1 MKIKYIIAHEIIKE
15 QDSKKDEH
23 ERILTDYLIDIKD
36 GDNEVI
42 ETLHNKYSKNSME
55 YYNFGEESNF
65 QKYFKNYLNNQV
77 ENNFIQFTKDATI
90 SLYEKI
96 KENNKSRGGILIF
109 IDCLSTQHYI
119 YIFLL
124 RKKEFSDLQLG
135 NNSTFQFSKIR
146 HVNFEDMAM
155 ACRINIDEV
164 KNTSGKRCISFI
176 SKRNDEVSNYFKN
189 WISIDNSESNSK
201 LDSDILLK
209 ILSKIN
215 VNSLSCSTKY
225 VNNDELLKSA
235 HECIKANKKKVN
247 LKMLSMSLFD
257 DENIIIDY
265 ANNEGLDINTEFKI
279 DNEIYKQFIIVEVS
293 DKFGNSLRFTKG
305 NENDMIII
313 SDDKKRIIINSEE
326 LAEKLLEK
334 LNNYGNKE

>member
-1 MKIKYIIAHEIIKE
+1 MEIKYIIAHEIVKE
-15 QDSKKDEH
+15 QDSKNEEH
-23 ERILTDYLIDIKD
+23 KRILTDNLINIKD

-42 ETLHNKYSKNSME
+42 EALHNKYSKNSIE

-65 QKYFKNYLNNQV
+65 QKYFKDYLNNQV
-77 ENNFIQFTKDATI
+77 ENNFIKFTKYATI

-109 IDCLSTQHYI
+109 IDYLSTQHYI

-124 RKKEFSDLQLG
+124 RKKEFSDLQLV
-135 NNSTFQFSKIR
+135 NNSTFHFSKIK

-201 LDSDILLK
+201 LDSERLLK

-215 VNSLSCSTKY
+215 LNTLDSSIKY
-225 VNNDELLKSA
+225 LNNNELLKSA
-235 HECIKANKKKVN
+235 HEFIKANKKKVN

-265 ANNEGLDINTEFKI
+265 ANNENLDINTEFRI
-279 DNEIYKQFIIVEVS
+279 DNNIYKQFVIVEVS
-293 DKFGNSLRFTKG
+293 DKFGNSLRFPKG

-326 LAEKLLEK
+326 LAEKLLERLK
-334 LNNYGNKE
+334 NYGNSK